1 MLKRKSSAKNK
12 IEVRDI
18 EKKDLLNDQI
28 CGKGGNEEGTF
39 STFIDVNS
47 EIEVKEEPLDF
58 KEEDV
63 LADTLSDQVFE
74 LHENQEKI
82 FTFID
87 INSEI
92 KINDVPSYI
101 KEEEELNDP
110 FFEKI
115 PGLFENQKCDST
127 EKADLNDSDEEE
139 MTTSKRELEESEEKN
154 AGLLKRKKI
163 TSQLPEL
170 ASSDEDI
177 DRVDETCNNWD
188 NMQGNQH
195 FSDLSSHIKIDFFI
209 TSKHSTIFVKDLVM
223 EL

>member
-1 MLKRKSSAKNK
+1 MFERKSSAKNK
-12 IEVRDI
+12 IEVRGI

-28 CGKGGNEEGTF
+28 CGNQEGTF

-47 EIEVKEEPLDF
+47 EIDVKEEPFDF

-63 LADTLSDQVFE
+63 MADKLCDQVLG
-74 LHENQEKI
+74 LHENQQEKT

-115 PGLFENQKCDST
+115 PGLDENQMRK
-127 EKADLNDSDEEE
+127 E
-139 MTTSKRELEESEEKN
+139 MTTSKRELEQSEEKN

-163 TSQLPEL
+163 ISQLPES
-170 ASSDEDI
+170 ASSDEDFDRSSRDLQPLGQHARQSRSSTTWII
-177 DRVDETCNNWD
+177 DSQFGKNPNCSLKAQDKWA
-188 NMQGNQH
+188 
-195 FSDLSSHIKIDFFI
+195 I
-209 TSKHSTIFVKDLVM
+209 TR
-223 EL
+223 